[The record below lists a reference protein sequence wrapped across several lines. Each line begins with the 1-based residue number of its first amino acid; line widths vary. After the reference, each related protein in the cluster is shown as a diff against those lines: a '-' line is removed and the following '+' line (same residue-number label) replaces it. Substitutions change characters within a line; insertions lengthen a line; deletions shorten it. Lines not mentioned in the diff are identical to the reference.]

1 MEKISIV
8 FSIPPSV
15 RFFSLILS
23 HVSFIIAIYYLHCRY
38 LLSASSSFSK
48 SLVYSQFVQTVCT
61 NSKSYS
67 LIFADFFHYN
77 MPFLQ
82 KQSIKR
88 LQCSPNP
95 HPKSNT
101 LLFFISGN
109 IENNAGISNKLL
121 AFILLSLIF
130 LYPSKNTSLSYI
142 FCCAILS
149 SINFNFI
156 LYCTTHTSYIPLTFF

>member
-1 MEKISIV
+1 MLILLLPMLLPRQSAQQPSCLQYYRSAVTDFPISSVWKKISIV

-101 LLFFISGN
+101 LF
-109 IENNAGISNKLL
+109 
-121 AFILLSLIF
+121 IF
-130 LYPSKNTSLSYI
+130 LYLAT
-142 FCCAILS
+142 
-149 SINFNFI
+149 
-156 LYCTTHTSYIPLTFF
+156 